1 LKNPKFKINLKRN
14 IAQPMN
20 QNIDNITDLIYYNFK
35 SKKGKYEFSEI
46 PDYAVLLE
54 QRVLKITEKDP
65 QFLEIN
71 LDSILLNEVLLNIAL
86 TELNTKLPS
95 SITDTL
101 LLIDDFES
109 YLKNKYQVDISS
121 KEYSNLINA
130 LKVFSLT
137 ILNNRLS
144 VYDFYFELVKDKKQ
158 NRKEYSDFIDL
169 YFQFLVISNSSV
181 EIILKSCI
189 EYNNNEKHPS
199 NYTNKFLYRIGGS
212 NRKLAL
218 QLYNYII
225 ENNLES
231 YYLFIPNLLI
241 GLYNSGYK
249 EAFNDVKKLLKKDNI
264 IAMKSFSGFIIE
276 TSSEIEEILEN
287 INKVEHLTIETAN
300 LKSLLFCLLIEN
312 NEASSEIKKICFDQ
326 IIELLKSEDHKIA
339 DAVFHNVQYNLD
351 NHEQEKYGLLNI
363 YLNNTKNF
371 NVINYFFYNFKNP
384 KYLFH
389 ILIRNYDVSGFRG
402 SIDLFKNSLNHF
414 IDTNKEETEEQILN
428 LFNFRKYSLLAV
440 KIILSNHSGVYRVD
454 LLKLSK
460 QEAQLF
466 AIDSIC
472 NYPHSID
479 DLLPL
484 LLKLKESNFKE
495 VKVYL
500 QTKLAEL
507 IFEVYHESLL
517 DIIKKNLTNSK
528 KDKDFLIPLQ
538 KALEEYSKMRE
549 SKAAIKDLDPRENER
564 NLMDLYY
571 RLEHENQ
578 AKMMKNTDKDENSF
592 LSMMKNM
599 IIVRGGAWK
608 NDDSEDILPLG
619 YFESSMMID
628 SRAYK
633 NPTVYEQN
641 LENF

>member
-1 LKNPKFKINLKRN
+1 
-14 IAQPMN
+14 MN
-20 QNIDNITDLIYYNFK
+20 QNINKITVLIHFTFE
-35 SKKGKYEFSEI
+35 SRKGKYEFSEI
-46 PDYAVLLE
+46 PDYDVLLE
-54 QRVLKITEKDP
+54 QGVLKIAEKDP
-65 QFLEIN
+65 QHLEIN
-71 LDSILLNEVLLNIAL
+71 LDSILFNEVLLDIVE
-86 TELNTKLPS
+86 TELKRNLPDN
-95 SITDTL
+95 IVDAL
-101 LLIDDFES
+101 LFMDDFENH
-109 YLKNKYQVDISS
+109 LKNKYHVDALSR
-121 KEYSNLINA
+121 EYSNLING
-130 LKVFSLT
+130 LKAFTLT
-137 ILNNRLS
+137 ILNNGLS

-158 NRKEYSDFIDL
+158 KRTNRSFFIDL
-169 YFQFLVISNSSV
+169 YFQFLIISNSSA

-189 EYNNNEKHPS
+189 EYNNNEKYPS
-199 NYTNKFLYRIGGS
+199 NYTKKFLYRLGETDG
-212 NRKLAL
+212 KLAL
-218 QLYNYII
+218 QLYSYII
-225 ENNLES
+225 ESDAVS
-231 YYLFIPNLLI
+231 YYGFIPNLLI

-249 EAFNDVKKLLKKDNI
+249 EAFNDAVKLLKKDNI
-264 IAMKSFSGFIIE
+264 IAMKSFSGFIID
-276 TSSEIEEILEN
+276 TSSEIEELFEC
-287 INKVEHLTIETAN
+287 INDIEPSSIEAAN
-300 LKSLLFCLLIEN
+300 LKSLLFCMLIEN
-312 NEASSEIKKICFDQ
+312 EKTPTEIRKKCFEE
-326 IIELLKSEDHKIA
+326 IIGLLKSEDHKIA
-339 DAVFHNVQYNLD
+339 DAVFQNVQYNLD
-351 NHEQEKYGLLNI
+351 NHEHEKYSLLHI

-371 NVINYFFYNFKNP
+371 NIIKGFFYNSKDP
-384 KYLFH
+384 KYLFD

-414 IDTNKEETEEQILN
+414 LDTSKEATEVLILD
-428 LFNFRKYSLLAV
+428 LFNFRKYSLLAI
-440 KIILSNHSGVYRVD
+440 KIILSDRSGVCRVD

-484 LLKLKESNFKE
+484 LLKLKESKFKE
-495 VKVYL
+495 VKDYL

-517 DIIKKNLTNSK
+517 DLIKKNLTNSK

-538 KALEEYSKMRE
+538 KALDEYSEMRE

-578 AKMMKNTDKDENSF
+578 AKMMKNIDKDENSF

-599 IIVRGGAWK
+599 VIVRGRAWK
-608 NDDSEDILPLG
+608 NEDSEDIRPLG

-628 SRAYK
+628 TRAYK